1 MTTNVNKDTIKN
13 ELYILLVLKISLND
27 NNVYLLRL
35 LTSSFKISIFN
46 LIPVCKHIYLPIADD
61 SKKTF
66 IDRFVQSVVH
76 HGPSLI
82 TLTRDEQGDGQGSA
96 TDFLHPATE
105 NSSALNYFKNRLHV
119 SIRVFKRVVWKVM
132 YLKKFFHSTPQ
143 LLRVISM

>member
-1 MTTNVNKDTIKN
+1 MITCF
-13 ELYILLVLKISLND
+13 
-27 NNVYLLRL
+27 VYFFRL
-35 LTSSFKISIFN
+35 LTSSFNISLF
-46 LIPVCKHIYLPIADD
+46 LTLLVCKHIHLPIADD
-61 SKKTF
+61 SKKAF

-119 SIRVFKRVVWKVM
+119 SIRVFKRVV
-132 YLKKFFHSTPQ
+132 
-143 LLRVISM
+143 

>member
-13 ELYILLVLKISLND
+13 DCLFCIFFQTVDFFIQHK
-27 NNVYLLRL
+27 
-35 LTSSFKISIFN
+35 SIFD
-46 LIPVCKHIYLPIADD
+46 LIPVCKHIYLPIADE
-61 SKKTF
+61 SKKAF

-119 SIRVFKRVVWKVM
+119 SIRVFKRV
-132 YLKKFFHSTPQ
+132 L
-143 LLRVISM
+143 